1 MNKIKEELEELTSN
15 ILLNNDM
22 YTIPVD
28 VIRIANMMEI
38 KVFEAELDKNISGA
52 IRYNKESEKFE
63 ILVNATDAK
72 VRQRFTIA
80 HELGHYFLHRD
91 ILKSEDIH
99 IDILYRTEKTLE
111 EIEREKEV
119 DYFAGALLMN
129 RTLLEKL
136 RNSYSITELA
146 ELFEVST
153 SAMTVRLDILGIL

>member
-1 MNKIKEELEELTSN
+1 MIRINEKLEEFTSD

-28 VIRIANMMEI
+28 VIMLAHNNEI

-52 IRYNKESEKFE
+52 IRFNNDTKKFE
-63 ILVNATDAK
+63 ILVNSKDSK

-80 HELGHYFLHRD
+80 HELGHFFLHKD
-91 ILKSEDIH
+91 ILESEDIH
-99 IDILYRTEKTLE
+99 IDILYRTEKTPE
-111 EIEREKEV
+111 EVEREKEV

-129 RTLLEKL
+129 RTLLKKL

-146 ELFEVST
+146 EMFEVSA
-153 SAMTVRLDILGIL
+153 SAMTVRLDRLGIL